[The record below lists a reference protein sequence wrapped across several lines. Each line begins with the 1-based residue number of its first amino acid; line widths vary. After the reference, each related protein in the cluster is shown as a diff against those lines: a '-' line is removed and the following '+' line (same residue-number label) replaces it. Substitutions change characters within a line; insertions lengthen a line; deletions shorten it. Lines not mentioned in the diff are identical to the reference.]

1 MKTDAEVIEK
11 DKEIVENKDKIRSL
25 IIDKISLN
33 TFIQL

>member
-1 MKTDAEVIEK
+1 MKTDAEAIEK

>member
-1 MKTDAEVIEK
+1 MKTDAESIEK